1 MRGRAF
7 TAILAC
13 ACLLLPGCPTGSID
27 PALGPPEPGATQAG
41 SRYTI
46 VTTTGMVTDLVRQIA
61 DQVVD
66 VLQFRLIKFGEISDE
81 VILRIFRQ
89 ELRHELAED
98 VEARFGE
105 VHRQ

>member
-1 MRGRAF
+1 MPEGGEIEIGDRITRDLDVVERCFLVALDGVVR
-7 TAILAC
+7 
-13 ACLLLPGCPTGSID
+13 
-27 PALGPPEPGATQAG
+27 ALGEPARILG
-41 SRYTI
+41 
-46 VTTTGMVTDLVRQIA
+46 DLVRQVA